1 MGSAKKPKKRAHAG
15 VTRHSQADRIAK
27 FIEAMLQNGGNQT
40 AAAES
45 AGYTPGRAAEQAGWR
60 LMKNKQVV
68 TALEARRAGELE
80 RAQAATGVSIERTLR
95 ELGRICYFDPRKL
108 FDDKGNLKPVHELDD
123 ETAAAIAQVEQF
135 EEFQGRGE
143 DRELVGYTKKVKI
156 FDKNPAIDKAMK
168 HLGLFEADNKQKP
181 ATTVQVGVLT
191 VPAEA
196 LNFEKVRAR
205 ALKHPV

>member
-1 MGSAKKPKKRAHAG
+1 MGSAKRRGRTKAGTSKAARAEKERLF
-15 VTRHSQADRIAK
+15 V
-27 FIEAMLQNGGNQT
+27 EAMIQNGGNATQ
-40 AAAES
+40 AAVA
-45 AGYTPGRAAEQAGWR
+45 AGYTPGSAAEKAGWR
-60 LMKNKQVV
+60 LSKDVRV
-68 TALEARRAGELE
+68 ATALEHRRAAELE
-80 RAQAATGVSIERTLR
+80 RAQEATGVSIERTLR

-108 FDDKGNLKPVHELDD
+108 FDDKGNLKPVHELDA

-143 DRELVGYTKKVKI
+143 DRELVGYTKKVKV

-181 ATTVQVGVLT
+181 STTVQVGVLT

-196 LNFEKVRAR
+196 LNFDKVRAR
-205 ALKHPV
+205 ALKHAA